1 MSVPSSLDP
10 ADVARF
16 AAVADQWWDPKGKFA
31 PLHRLNPARLAF
43 IRERC
48 LERFG
53 ADPRSRT
60 PFAGLRLLDIGC
72 GGGLV
77 AEPMTR
83 LGFAVTGVDAA
94 PESIAVARSHADAL
108 RLAIDYHEGALETL
122 NGEPFD
128 VVLAL
133 EIIEHVAEPSA
144 FIADCA
150 RRLAPGGL
158 VILATLNRTLRSW
171 ALGKI
176 AAEYVLRWVPTGAHD
191 WRKFLTPAELGQMLS
206 AAGLASEGPFG
217 LTLDPL
223 SGSWRRSSDSA
234 INYMMTATWP
244 DAGGVVKPGRRS
256 T

>member
-1 MSVPSSLDP
+1 MSANLDP
-10 ADVARF
+10 ANVARF
-16 AAVADQWWDPKGKFA
+16 AAVADQWWDPDGKFA

-53 ADPRSRT
+53 ADGRSRA

-83 LGFAVTGVDAA
+83 LGFAVTGLDAA
-94 PESIAVARSHADAL
+94 GESIAVARAHAEGLGLD
-108 RLAIDYHEGALETL
+108 IDYREATLETL
-122 NGEPFD
+122 RGETLFD

-133 EIIEHVAEPSA
+133 EIVEHVANPRA
-144 FIADCA
+144 FVADCA
-150 RRLAPGGL
+150 RLLAPGGL
-158 VILATLNRTLRSW
+158 MILATLNRTLRSL

-176 AAEYVLRWVPTGAHD
+176 AAEYVLRWVPIGAHD
-191 WRKFLTPAELGQMLS
+191 WRKFLTPGELGQMLS
-206 AAGLASEGPFG
+206 VAGLVSEGPFG
-217 LTLDPL
+217 LVLNPL
-223 SGSWRRSSDSA
+223 SGTWRRSADGA

-244 DAGGVVKPGRRS
+244 DPR
-256 T
+256 